1 MQEEDPVAKVQTFLD
16 THTEHTAVR
25 RGRGSTYIELDYI
38 AICIERERERESVCV
53 CVHACVHCAYALHI
67 ICMNQC
73 CPVLSFQENI
83 CLGINFLFNLKK
95 VKKGFS
101 II

>member
-38 AICIERERERESVCV
+38 AICRERERERESVC
-53 CVHACVHCAYALHI
+53 ACVHCACALHI

-95 VKKGFS
+95 VKRIFYNLIG
-101 II
+101 